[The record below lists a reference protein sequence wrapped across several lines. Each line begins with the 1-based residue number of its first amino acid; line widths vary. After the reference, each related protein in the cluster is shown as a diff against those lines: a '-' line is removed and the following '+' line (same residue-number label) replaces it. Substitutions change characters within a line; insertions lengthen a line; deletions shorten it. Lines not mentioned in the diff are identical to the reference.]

1 MLTLTNVTKSFETTT
16 ALHSV
21 SLDIAP
27 EKTTVLIGPS
37 GCGKSTLLRL
47 VIGLLD
53 PDDGSIEF
61 EGMEVQQNTILKI
74 RHRIGYVIQDGG
86 LFPHLTARQNIT
98 LMARYLNRESGWITS
113 RLKNL
118 TELTQFPNDGLER
131 FPSQLSGGQ
140 RQRVSLMRALMLEPD
155 LLLMDEPLGAL
166 DPMIRAGLQT
176 DLKQIFSTLKK
187 TVLMVTHDMGEAGY
201 FGDNIVLM
209 RAGEIVQQGSLKSLV
224 HDPADRF
231 VTDFI
236 NAQRSPLEDFHP

>member
-1 MLTLTNVTKSFETTT
+1 
-16 ALHSV
+16 
-21 SLDIAP
+21 
-27 EKTTVLIGPS
+27 
-37 GCGKSTLLRL
+37 
-47 VIGLLD
+47 
-53 PDDGSIEF
+53 
-61 EGMEVQQNTILKI
+61 
-74 RHRIGYVIQDGG
+74 
-86 LFPHLTARQNIT
+86 
-98 LMARYLNRESGWITS
+98 
-113 RLKNL
+113 
-118 TELTQFPNDGLER
+118 
-131 FPSQLSGGQ
+131 
-140 RQRVSLMRALMLEPD
+140 MLEPD

-236 NAQRSPLEDFHP
+236 TPSAVLWRISIHEEQFNKMDPLELADNDNINVIGQES